1 MTRVKP
7 DPEGLAGLAHPS
19 EGTNAAS
26 AIATERLDVAPD
38 RELFQEE
45 GRRFWPQ
52 DQGLG
57 QLGSGLGRG
66 EKCEGFLDH
75 GRTRLARKAR
85 R

>member
-1 MTRVKP
+1 MTWVKP
-7 DPEGLAGLAHPS
+7 DPEGLAGLAHPL
-19 EGTNAAS
+19 EGTNTAS
-26 AIATERLDVAPD
+26 TPATEGLGVAPG

-52 DQGLG
+52 AQGLG

-75 GRTRLARKAR
+75 GRNRLARKAR